1 MDETGEHSRLNVKKP
16 LLYRYRGTA
25 SPVQTVA
32 GKDKTNPLKVVT
44 LLKSETEEE
53 TPLKTRR
60 KLPRTI
66 TGSTS
71 RARSRVIRPQSNIEQ
86 IIKDTLESI
95 FKKRQDKHE
104 NPVAPEINSGII
116 SGQNNE
122 DIDHVSETSS
132 ENENELIQEGQDPN
146 EDDDS
151 DHVSETSSENENELI
166 QEGQDP
172 NEDDDSG
179 MSFDSIAL
187 HNLDT

>member
-16 LLYRYRGTA
+16 TVPGIGTA

-71 RARSRVIRPQSNIEQ
+71 RARSRVIRPQNNIEQ
-86 IIKDTLESI
+86 IIKNTLESI
-95 FKKRQDKHE
+95 FKEQIRPAVQDKHE

-151 DHVSETSSENENELI
+151 
-166 QEGQDP
+166 
-172 NEDDDSG
+172 G